1 MKKRKTYLDRYTHRI
16 GLLLSIGAHQDTAGW
31 DITVYLDCLSET
43 VLEESVFINFY
54 NMHWGKLKLGLW
66 YIKVEW
72 LSLKSLFWPFLQ
84 YRFAALLS
92 VQSLTVCG
100 LLRNRETKCWQCLEL
115 KRFALSLVLNTIQP
129 WNGISISTWPG
140 YFRLDG
146 WHFFL
151 SQAQIPVYEMHT
163 IRCVRVCTCL
173 GRLMSSGCCST
184 TPLHCSTIIHPSA
197 LIFTCCQDETVGSW
211 TVRSGTEISLTH
223 QVFKSFSQMPQM
235 FEFTKSKK

>member
-1 MKKRKTYLDRYTHRI
+1 MALFKKSFL
-16 GLLLSIGAHQDTAGW
+16 
-31 DITVYLDCLSET
+31 TVS
-43 VLEESVFINFY
+43 SVAFR
-54 NMHWGKLKLGLW
+54 
-66 YIKVEW
+66 
-72 LSLKSLFWPFLQ
+72 SP
-84 YRFAALLS
+84 LLS

-100 LLRNRETKCWQCLEL
+100 LLRNRETMCWQCLQL
-115 KRFALSLVLNTIQP
+115 KRFALSLVFNTVQP

-151 SQAQIPVYEMHT
+151 SQAQIHVYEMHT

-184 TPLHCSTIIHPSA
+184 TPLHCSTIIYPSV
-197 LIFTCCQDETVGSW
+197 LIFTSCQDETVGSW

-223 QVFKSFSQMPQM
+223 QVFKSFSQNQPNVWVHKVQKIFFSPM
-235 FEFTKSKK
+235 KSDSTCVS